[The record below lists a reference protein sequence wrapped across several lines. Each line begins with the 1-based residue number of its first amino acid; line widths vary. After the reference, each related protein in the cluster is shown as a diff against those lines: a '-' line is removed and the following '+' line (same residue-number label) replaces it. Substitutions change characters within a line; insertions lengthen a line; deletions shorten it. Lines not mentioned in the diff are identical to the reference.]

1 MSRQRRAVP
10 NGGYLYPEEAQ
21 YANASESGMIIEDLV
36 LYQWY
41 TLRLAAMTSKG
52 PGPTFDLNVSCAQ
65 AGMTKFNIFLQA
77 RNSVQNPFRL
87 LSVLPNHFSSNL
99 QLIFF
104 FF

>member
-1 MSRQRRAVP
+1 MADEFVGEDSMVNETESNVLSRQRRAVP

-65 AGMTKFNIFLQA
+65 AGMFLSIEYKGLKVKA
-77 RNSVQNPFRL
+77 SAP
-87 LSVLPNHFSSNL
+87 
-99 QLIFF
+99 
-104 FF
+104 